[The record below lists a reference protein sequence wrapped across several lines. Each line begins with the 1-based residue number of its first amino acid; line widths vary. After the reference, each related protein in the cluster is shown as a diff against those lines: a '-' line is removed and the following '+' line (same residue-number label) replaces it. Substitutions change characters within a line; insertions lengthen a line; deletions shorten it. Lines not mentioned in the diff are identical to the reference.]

1 MPSEAWTPETATAEV
16 FRIGVMPL
24 DIGPEGNRVPRP
36 LRRTEL
42 AAWQGD
48 TWPVFLDPE
57 EFVAVLR
64 AEVAGQAVDTGPT

>member
-1 MPSEAWTPETATAEV
+1 
-16 FRIGVMPL
+16 MPL

-64 AEVAGQAVDTGPT
+64 AEVAGQVVDTGPT